1 MPLLNKQSLT
11 SASCVAWIVDNK
23 FLTERLEPF
32 EFTEHRFLIDYMADD
47 HDDIVST
54 KAAQIG
60 ATLAETFDDIHL
72 AGERGMNVIHTLQ
85 NSDVIKGFVVPK
97 VDPIIAN
104 NPLIK
109 SMVRSDSQNLKQFN
123 ENYVFFRGANAESQA
138 INISADVLKIDELD
152 RSDQKVV
159 NTFESRLDYSKVS
172 KVKRFSN
179 PSSKGFGVD
188 ALWVDSDQRHWF
200 IRCHH
205 CGHRWFIDFD
215 KHDDLRHYV
224 DRIKEIFACGKCGK
238 ALSDEDRING
248 EWVAKYPSRSHRH
261 GYWFSQM
268 MSPWFTARRILKK
281 YRDNPTDV
289 FYNFTLGKAYTPEDL
304 SIDREAIIRAC
315 SPSSIIKSPCA
326 MGVDNGVV
334 KTWVLGTPA
343 GIFAHGRTESW
354 DEIEKLKLMYNA
366 TTVIDPN
373 PYPTTPKKLL
383 AKYKGDVF
391 ICYFKESKTADI
403 LDWGEKDK
411 FGVVYADR
419 TKAIDV
425 VASEI
430 STADIMF
437 RETPYD
443 LEDYIEQWG
452 NIYRTTEEQEDGR
465 IKSVWMKK
473 EGKLNDYALATTYW
487 RIALSR
493 IIGNFGESRTVEPQN
508 ARKPRADVVMGDQ
521 LVTDLGERIEEAL
534 NGDESAEEVKF
545 T

>member
-1 MPLLNKQSLT
+1 MAQLTKQSLT
-11 SASCVAWIVDNK
+11 KASCVAWIVDNK
-23 FLTERLEPF
+23 FITERLELF

-60 ATLAETFDDIHL
+60 ATLAETFDDVHL

-97 VDPIIAN
+97 VDPIINN
-104 NPLIK
+104 NPVIK
-109 SMVRSDSQNLKQFN
+109 GMLKSDSQNLKQFN

-159 NTFESRLDYSKVS
+159 NTFESRLDYSKIS

-200 IRCHH
+200 IKCHH
-205 CGHRWFIDFD
+205 CGWEWFIDFEAN
-215 KHDDLRHYV
+215 DDHRHYV
-224 DRIKEIFACGKCGK
+224 DKIKAIFACGKCK
-238 ALSDEDRING
+238 KELSNADRICG
-248 EWVAKYPSRSHRH
+248 RWVAKYPSRSHRH

-268 MSPWFTARRILKK
+268 MSPWFSAARIIKK
-281 YRDNPTDV
+281 WRDLPIDV
-289 FYNFTLGKAYTPEDL
+289 FYNFTLGKAYTPSDL
-304 SIDREAIIRAC
+304 SIDREAILKAC
-315 SPSSIIKSPCA
+315 SPSAIVKTPCA

-366 TTVIDPN
+366 VTVIDPN
-373 PYPTTPKKLL
+373 PYPTTPKKLVD
-383 AKYKGDVF
+383 KYKGDIF
-391 ICYFKESKTADI
+391 ICYFKETKTTGI
-403 LDWGEKDK
+403 LDWGTGDK

-419 TKAIDV
+419 TKSIDV
-425 VASEI
+425 VANEI
-430 STADIMF
+430 VSADIMF
-437 RETPYD
+437 RETPYE

-452 NIYRTTEEQEDGR
+452 NIYRATEEEDDGR
-465 IKSVWMKK
+465 VVSRWLKK

-493 IIGNFGESRTVEPQN
+493 IIGNFGESRMVEPQF
-508 ARKPRADVVMGDQ
+508 ARKPRADVVKGDQ
-521 LVTDLGERIEEAL
+521 LVTDLGQRIEDAL
-534 NGDESAEEVKF
+534 NGDDYDEVRF